1 MACFYI
7 VCSLYCSISDTL
19 NLSVKRKHQKRGK
32 NGTEKNVNSERWL
45 TLRLHSLFSSH
56 VSADDNN
63 KNKNNNTD

>member
-1 MACFYI
+1 MTCFYI

-19 NLSVKRKHQKRGK
+19 NLSVKRKHQREEQ
-32 NGTEKNVNSERWL
+32 NRAEKNVNSERWL

-63 KNKNNNTD
+63 KNNNTD

>member
-19 NLSVKRKHQKRGK
+19 NLSVKRKHQREEQ
-32 NGTEKNVNSERWL
+32 NGAGKNVNSERWL

-63 KNKNNNTD
+63 KNNNTD